1 MRFKIDWASLIV
13 GSKFTIFLCFLCI
26 WGQFSSEYKPRGSLY
41 LEGWF
46 NGGFFASQDWGAY
59 IWRGLYMEGLIFGI
73 LRYLKTKLHLTTPL
87 QNSEEFVKN
96 QALINLSR
104 QVLWDWSKFAR
115 WCTRGHDLCSM
126 LADIANYHLNSWNW
140 KPKGSRENN
149 MRGSIRTQNDQSRRQ
164 RVLLSNRPHFLWTY
178 RGDNPLGSWF
188 TSCLS
193 VLPTSRVGYH
203 ARKLIESVVYCFFK
217 ITLVFYEFTG
227 TINHR
232 FLTNQNARTIL
243 VIL

>member
-1 MRFKIDWASLIV
+1 MISLNLLDLGYGKIPKISPGAYIFQRPFLRSLFLERLVYGGKYAFQLIV

-59 IWRGLYMEGLIFGI
+59 IWRGFYMEGLIFGI

-104 QVLWDWSKFAR
+104 QVLWDWSKFAK
-115 WCTRGHDLCSM
+115 WCTRGHVL
-126 LADIANYHLNSWNW
+126 Y
-140 KPKGSRENN
+140 P
-149 MRGSIRTQNDQSRRQ
+149 RR
-164 RVLLSNRPHFLWTY
+164 Y
-178 RGDNPLGSWF
+178 
-188 TSCLS
+188 
-193 VLPTSRVGYH
+193 Y
-203 ARKLIESVVYCFFK
+203 
-217 ITLVFYEFTG
+217 
-227 TINHR
+227 
-232 FLTNQNARTIL
+232 
-243 VIL
+243 